1 MSKKDLLQ
9 REEYV
14 KLLESLIDNKIQNR
28 KGFSFAIDGSW
39 GCGKSFILGML
50 EKKLSNK
57 DYLVIHYNCWDNDF
71 YKEPLIAILSTII
84 DKLNNIDLP
93 ETEEN
98 KQKRNK
104 INIALN
110 FLKKLLFMIVKNKFG
125 VDFEKLG
132 INLDELK
139 NTAVETIDADKK
151 PLLSNDLDNNLS
163 IKQTIKDIR
172 EQLLGLQ
179 LEWKGIVLI
188 VDELDRC
195 LPNYAISVLE
205 RLHHICFDTDN
216 DEFRFIQ
223 LLAINKKELSDS
235 IYKAFGKAITAGDD
249 KPIHDGIQTFADY
262 YLQKFIQLI
271 IPVPAGI
278 LSNDPLALLDGF
290 ENEFFGIK
298 DSYRN
303 FVEDFISSVMSGFSM
318 RSKIEL
324 VNHTKMVHQ
333 LTLINNTN
341 LHKPFIGILAVELV
355 DCMYRFLL
363 KRERPQLDYGKIEVG
378 EMKRIIAV
386 FWLDSSTVPQYAPN
400 KIDYLD
406 LAKLKEWSQTPIDG
420 IIPEY
425 DGGGVNFDACKYP
438 ENYMKFFYISN
449 KSRVKPF
456 NTGLQ
461 RDCISFVDAFRKTL
475 DIIAPL

>member
-28 KGFSFAIDGSW
+28 MGFSFAIDGSW
-39 GCGKSFILGML
+39 GCGKSFILEML

-57 DYLVIHYNCWDNDF
+57 GYLVIHYNCWDNDF

-84 DKLNNIDLP
+84 DKLNSIDLP

-98 KQKRNK
+98 KHKRNK

-132 INLDELK
+132 INLDDLK
-139 NTAVETIDADKK
+139 NTAVETIDAEKK
-151 PLLSNDLDNNLS
+151 PWLSNNLDSNLS

-195 LPNYAISVLE
+195 LPNYAICVLE

-235 IYKAFGKAITAGDD
+235 IYKAFGKDITISNSKFQQDNS
-249 KPIHDGIQTFADY
+249 QSFADY

-271 IPVPAGI
+271 VPVPAGI
-278 LSNDPLALLDGF
+278 LSNDPLTILDGF
-290 ENEFFGIK
+290 ENEFFGINDDYK
-298 DSYRN
+298 KFIEN
-303 FVEDFISSVMSGFSM
+303 FFSSVMNSFSM

-333 LTLINNTN
+333 LTIINNPD
-341 LHKPFIGILAVELV
+341 LLKPFIGILAVELV

-363 KRERPQLDYGKIEVG
+363 KKEQPKLELGEVDTEG
-378 EMKRIIAV
+378 VKYKVIT
-386 FWLDSSTVPQYAPN
+386 FWLDTCTVPQYAPN

-406 LAKLKEWSQTPIDG
+406 ANKLKEWSESLPNSFISKNEGNG
-420 IIPEY
+420 IK
-425 DGGGVNFDACKYP
+425 FDPYNSP
-438 ENYMKFFYISN
+438 ENFMKTFYVHKDIPIRPIS
-449 KSRVKPF
+449 
-456 NTGLQ
+456 GLPPKN
-461 RDCISFVDAFRKTL
+461 INHLSTHSAKH
-475 DIIAPL
+475 